1 MKKNLLGVMIIS
13 AFAIFSIALNIA
25 LAVLILGSEDT
36 DKSAYPIVGSFGWA
50 VSIIYVIFT
59 IINIKEYIDYKKWL
73 RKNSHK
79 LLLLIIV
86 IIAAS
91 CSNSRYTC
99 EAYGSD
105 IRKVRGDYKIER
117 TDKPRTVWQ

>member
-1 MKKNLLGVMIIS
+1 MKKNLLGVIIIS

-79 LLLLIIV
+79 LLLLLIV
-86 IIAAS
+86 IIAVS
-91 CSNSRYTC
+91 CSTPNYTC
-99 EAYGSD
+99 EAYNSD
-105 IRKVRGDYKIER
+105 IKKIRGDYKINR
-117 TDKPRTVWQ
+117 TNPPRTMWK

>member
-1 MKKNLLGVMIIS
+1 MKKNLLGVTILS
-13 AFAIFSIALNIA
+13 AFAILSIALNIA

-50 VSIIYVIFT
+50 VSIIYVIFA

-79 LLLLIIV
+79 LLLLLIV
-86 IIAAS
+86 IITAS
-91 CSNSRYTC
+91 CSSSRYTC

-117 TDKPRTVWQ
+117 TDKPRAIWQ

>member
-1 MKKNLLGVMIIS
+1 MKKNLLGVIIIS

-25 LAVLILGSEDT
+25 LAVRILGSEDT

-73 RKNSHK
+73 RKNSRK

-86 IIAAS
+86 IITAS
-91 CSNSRYTC
+91 CSSSRYTC
-99 EAYGSD
+99 EAYNSD
-105 IRKVRGDYKIER
+105 IKKIRGDYKINR
-117 TDKPRTVWQ
+117 TNPPRTMWK